1 VGRESRERAYALA
14 VRFGRDDLAQTLVE
28 LGARAQASAFD
39 EFVGACRR
47 GDEARARQL
56 LAGDPRLGERLRED
70 EMIARA
76 AADGNDAAV
85 ALLHDFGVPLSNRG
99 GGMGGT
105 PLHWAAWWGRVS
117 TVELLLDR
125 GGDAR
130 ADSPNLFST
139 PLGWAVHGSRN
150 SPRAG
155 DEDYLVVGRRLA
167 EAGAPIEDVYADA
180 AVGPL
185 ADWLEG
191 APQVARPQLAD
202 DPHGYGEASWRAQ
215 AAYLRTLA
223 GERLDVGDGFAVL
236 TGEDSNAESARC
248 TGYEGGEFRT

>member
-1 VGRESRERAYALA
+1 VAPAASSSSTQARPGAAGAGADLEAVGHEGGERAYALA
-14 VRFGRDDLAQTLVE
+14 VRFGRADLAQTLVE
-28 LGARAQASAFD
+28 LGALPQASAFD
-39 EFVGACRR
+39 ALVGACRR
-47 GDEARARQL
+47 GDAARARAL
-56 LAGDPRLGERLRED
+56 LAADDALLARLRED

-85 ALLHDFGVPLSNRG
+85 ALLHDLGVPLSNRG

-125 GGDAR
+125 GADPC
-130 ADSPNLFST
+130 ADSPNLFSA
-139 PLGWAVHGSRN
+139 PLGWAVHGSRH

-155 DEDYLVVGRRLA
+155 DDDYLVVGRRLA
-167 EAGAPIEDVYADA
+167 EAGAPIEAIYADA

-191 APQVARPQLAD
+191 S
-202 DPHGYGEASWRAQ
+202 GTS
-215 AAYLRTLA
+215 
-223 GERLDVGDGFAVL
+223 
-236 TGEDSNAESARC
+236 
-248 TGYEGGEFRT
+248 